1 MDNTIAAISTST
13 GNGGIG
19 IIRLSGKNT
28 FNIIEKIFRPK
39 NKSNEIKGYSIK
51 YGNIINPKNNEIIDE
66 VLVSYFVSPKSYTT
80 EDMCEINSHGG
91 MIVEK
96 RILEICLENGAELAS
111 PGEFTKRAFLNGRI
125 DLSQAESIIDLI
137 NSKSEMEAKESI
149 NQLEGY
155 LSTKIKEIE
164 QEMLDIMVDIEV
176 TIDYPEYDVEEVTN
190 VEALEHLKKIK
201 GLLEKLEDSFEKG
214 KILRNGIKTVI
225 LGKPNAG
232 KSSLLNLMLKED
244 RAIVSD
250 IEGTTRDS
258 IEEYIN
264 INGIALKLI
273 DTAGIRETDNVI
285 EKLGIEKSMKLADSA
300 DLIIAIFD
308 NSRELDENDRKILD
322 FIKDKK
328 AIIILN
334 KVDINLNN
342 EYNEKEISNLCKPT
356 IKLSAKFGNGLDE
369 LYEEILKLFQFN
381 EISNNNE
388 LLITNERH
396 KTQIRKAK
404 ENIEKAMET
413 IESLMPVDIIS
424 IHIKEAL
431 SDLGEI
437 TGENVSQNIIDEIF
451 SKFCLGK

>member
-1 MDNTIAAISTST
+1 
-13 GNGGIG
+13 
-19 IIRLSGKNT
+19 
-28 FNIIEKIFRPK
+28 
-39 NKSNEIKGYSIK
+39 
-51 YGNIINPKNNEIIDE
+51 
-66 VLVSYFVSPKSYTT
+66 
-80 EDMCEINSHGG
+80 
-91 MIVEK
+91 
-96 RILEICLENGAELAS
+96 
-111 PGEFTKRAFLNGRI
+111 
-125 DLSQAESIIDLI
+125 
-137 NSKSEMEAKESI
+137 MEAKESI

-225 LGKPNAG
+225 LGRPNAG

-264 INGIALKLI
+264 INGVALKLI

-308 NSRELDENDRKILD
+308 NSRELDDNDRKILD
-322 FIKDKK
+322 FIKDRK

-334 KVDINLNN
+334 KVDINSNN
-342 EYNEKEISNLCKPT
+342 EYNEKEILNLCKPV

-381 EISNNNE
+381 EISNDNE

-396 KTQIRKAK
+396 KTQIRKAE

-431 SDLGEI
+431 NDLGEI
-437 TGENVSQNIIDEIF
+437 TGKNVSQNIIDEIF